1 MLTSL
6 THTNT
11 HIQCLSASYC
21 NDLKAISFVGFYWA
35 SVCLSLCLL
44 ADTHTHTDRALGS
57 MGWLC
62 LRPNVNQTTT
72 DKHMLAWAHTR
83 THIICL
89 SVWLLWTERPQL
101 FSFQTKETIW
111 CNIKHM
117 VGYLMALCSDYKRG
131 GRWWGKG
138 RDGWRGHEEK
148 KKYFHWWNYAN
159 STKYSLILS
168 REMKYQKWQKCKR
181 KAKMD
186 AFVLYFPLI
195 INGLRVLRREIKE
208 MRQGKCRLIFKLE

>member
-11 HIQCLSASYC
+11 HFQCLSASYC

-44 ADTHTHTDRALGS
+44 ADTHKHTHTHTDRALGS

-89 SVWLLWTERPQL
+89 FVWLLWTERPQL

-111 CNIKHM
+111 FNIKHM
-117 VGYLMALCSDYKRG
+117 LGYLMALCSDYKRG
-131 GRWWGKG
+131 REGGRGAMVG
-138 RDGWRGHEEK
+138 QEEGWMEGAWREK
-148 KKYFHWWNYAN
+148 KI
-159 STKYSLILS
+159 SLMELL
-168 REMKYQKWQKCKR
+168 EFYQI
-181 KAKMD
+181 
-186 AFVLYFPLI
+186 FPH
-195 INGLRVLRREIKE
+195 IKE
-208 MRQGKCRLIFKLE
+208 GNEISEMAEMQGKSQDGCLCFVVSSDSKRASRFKRRDKGDETG